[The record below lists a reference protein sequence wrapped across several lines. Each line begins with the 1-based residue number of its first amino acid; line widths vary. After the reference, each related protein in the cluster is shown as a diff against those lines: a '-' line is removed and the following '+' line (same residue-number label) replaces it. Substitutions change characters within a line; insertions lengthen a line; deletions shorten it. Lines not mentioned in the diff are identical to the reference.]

1 MKRYVHEAV
10 DASYLDDE
18 FEDSE
23 YEGVYFG
30 DWYETLPVE
39 ARRKVDDLAI
49 ELGYADEDGFFD
61 YDELTDEE
69 TANLLN
75 AYDNLQ

>member
-1 MKRYVHEAV
+1 MKRYAHEAV

-18 FEDSE
+18 FDDSE

>member
-1 MKRYVHEAV
+1 MKRYVHESV
-10 DASYLDDE
+10 EASFLDDE
-18 FEDSE
+18 FDDTE

-30 DWYETLPVE
+30 DWYETLPIE